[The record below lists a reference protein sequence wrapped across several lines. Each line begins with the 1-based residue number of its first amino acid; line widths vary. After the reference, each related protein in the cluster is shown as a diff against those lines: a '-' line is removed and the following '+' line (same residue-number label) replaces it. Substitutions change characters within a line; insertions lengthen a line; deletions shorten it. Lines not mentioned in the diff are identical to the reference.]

1 MKKYKYSDEQQKINN
16 VLTYQD
22 EELNHLMHDSQA
34 RRNQTDAEIEMLE
47 KQLRSL
53 GIDPSGVRKN
63 IVSNNTPKKLM
74 IVPSWDTLCKEAE
87 AAVGIG
93 CKLEDLFS
101 EEELK
106 TNVQAIKMLNAEYKQ
121 IHRLDKVDIGI
132 SAFAGIIGAVVDIL
146 LVGIPQKTPNGLSA
160 GRLSD
165 FIREKFD

>member
-63 IVSNNTPKKLM
+63 IVSNNTPKNL
-74 IVPSWDTLCKEAE
+74 
-87 AAVGIG
+87 
-93 CKLEDLFS
+93 
-101 EEELK
+101 
-106 TNVQAIKMLNAEYKQ
+106 
-121 IHRLDKVDIGI
+121 
-132 SAFAGIIGAVVDIL
+132 
-146 LVGIPQKTPNGLSA
+146 
-160 GRLSD
+160 
-165 FIREKFD
+165 